1 MMKKILSTAFLMTAL
16 IWIAEAQIRTP
27 QPSSSGSVSSVVGLT
42 DITVDYSRPK
52 AKDRKIFGAGGDF
65 LVPYGELW
73 RTGANTGTKITFSD
87 DVEVEGKKVAK
98 GSYLIFTWPGASEW
112 TISLY
117 SDVSI
122 GGNTGG
128 YDASKEAAKFTVKSE
143 QTSPKVETFT
153 VAIGDISEDNTS
165 AKVQIAW
172 ENTSVKFGIKVDF
185 DAMVMKSIEANTK
198 VNPGN
203 LITAAQYYYNT
214 NKDLAQALKWT
225 NEYLAVGNNSSQ
237 FWNVHF
243 KAQIQKAMGDKKGAE
258 ATAKQ
263 SIEIAKK
270 AENDFGYV
278 KLNEDLIKSLK

>member
-42 DITVDYSRPK
+42 DITIDYARPK
-52 AKDRKIFGAGGDF
+52 AKGRKIYGAGSDF

-73 RTGANTGTKITFSD
+73 RTGANAGTKITFSD

-98 GSYLIFTWPGASEW
+98 GSYLIFSWPGASEW
-112 TISLY
+112 TVSLY
-117 SDVSI
+117 SDLSI

-128 YDASKEAAKFTVKSE
+128 YDASKEAAKFTVKPE
-143 QTSPKVETFT
+143 KASPIVETFT

-172 ENTSVKFGIKVDF
+172 ENTSVKFGVKVDF
-185 DAMVMKSIEANTK
+185 DATVMKSIEANTK

-203 LITAAQYYYNT
+203 LIAAAQYYFNT
-214 NKDLAQALKWT
+214 NKDLSQALKWT
-225 NEYLAVGNNSSQ
+225 NEYLAVGNNSQQ
-237 FWNVHF
+237 FWNVYF

-270 AENDFGYV
+270 ADNDFGYV